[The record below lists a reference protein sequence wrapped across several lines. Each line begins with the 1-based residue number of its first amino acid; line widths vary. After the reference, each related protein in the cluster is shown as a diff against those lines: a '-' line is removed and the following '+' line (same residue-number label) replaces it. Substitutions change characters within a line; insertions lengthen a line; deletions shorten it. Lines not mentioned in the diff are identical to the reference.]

1 MKKII
6 LTLTILV
13 FFTAQILAQKIEYS
27 LAVAKDTFLVCENIL
42 CILTVKNK
50 TSNEVINVEIKLK
63 WNLKNQSMQNMPLG
77 YWNINGEEAEI
88 NRTLIPDEEII
99 LLTKD
104 LIPNYGQMYSKNPFI
119 LHIPE
124 GKYFFE
130 VFILDRDNNEIT
142 VVDSFWV
149 KYPSGDER
157 SVLEKFT
164 WFIDRFHTPDDL
176 NTLYVKFPNSVYAM
190 QILQQISSRYMNYFN
205 DPIKDKE
212 VSKILIEDYPTFHT
226 AKTVKN
232 YLGSIENPAV
242 RAEIFNKIKMRVKGT
257 IFEKFYDQELKEFEE
272 K

>member
-6 LTLTILV
+6 LVLTILI
-13 FFTAQILAQKIEYS
+13 FFTAQSLAQKIEYS
-27 LAVAKDTFLVCENIL
+27 LTFAKDTFLVCENIL
-42 CILTVKNK
+42 CILTLKNK
-50 TSNEVINVEIKLK
+50 TSNEVINVENKLK
-63 WNLKNQSMQNMPLG
+63 WNLKKQNMQKMPLG

-88 NRTLIPDEEII
+88 NRTLSPGEEII

-104 LIPNYGQMYSKNPFI
+104 LLPNYGQMYSKNPFI

-124 GKYFFE
+124 GNYLFE
-130 VFILDRDNNEIT
+130 VFILDKDNDEIT
-142 VVDSFWV
+142 VVDSFRV

-157 SVLEKFT
+157 SVLDKFT

-190 QILQQISSRYMNYFN
+190 QILQHISSRYMNYFN
-205 DPIKDKE
+205 DPIKSKE
-212 VSKILIEDYPTFHT
+212 LDYKLIEEYPTFHN

-232 YLGSIENPAV
+232 YLGSIENPAI
-242 RAEIFNKIKMRVKGT
+242 RAEIFNKIKMKVKGT
-257 IFEKFYDQELKEFEE
+257 IFEKFYEQELKVFEE